1 MKMNQQDEKSNSAT
15 AFHNNDASDI
25 SLPQSAP
32 HEINNDEIETIV
44 SAALPYTA
52 DRHEDSSIIF
62 FNGSGNAQ
70 NSVTGTETMESI
82 SRTSNNLDG
91 SSGAPTAPI
100 IDEYVLA
107 ELRDAGE
114 GFVGASSSSSESASS
129 ALAGARKRKIRNSGS
144 DSEETISNAKKSKV
158 MPVRDPN
165 AVSKVVSWEIW

>member
-1 MKMNQQDEKSNSAT
+1 MNQQDEKSSSAT
-15 AFHNNDASDI
+15 EFHNHDASDS

-62 FNGSGNAQ
+62 FDGNVNAQ
-70 NSVTGTETMESI
+70 ESATRTETLQSI
-82 SRTSNNLDG
+82 SRASDNLDG
-91 SSGAPTAPI
+91 SSEAPTAPV

-114 GFVGASSSSSESASS
+114 GFVSATSSSSESAAS
-129 ALAGARKRKIRNSGS
+129 ARKRKVRNSGS
-144 DSEETISNAKKSKV
+144 DSEETISNAKKSKIV
-158 MPVRDPN
+158 PVRDPN

>member
-1 MKMNQQDEKSNSAT
+1 MNQQDEKSSSAT
-15 AFHNNDASDI
+15 EFHNHDASDS

-62 FNGSGNAQ
+62 FDGNENAQGNA
-70 NSVTGTETMESI
+70 TRTETLQSI
-82 SRTSNNLDG
+82 SRASDNLDG
-91 SSGAPTAPI
+91 SSEAQTAPV

-114 GFVGASSSSSESASS
+114 GFVSATSSSSESA
-129 ALAGARKRKIRNSGS
+129 AGARKRKVRNSGS
-144 DSEETISNAKKSKV
+144 DSEETISNAKKSKIV
-158 MPVRDPN
+158 PVRDPN

>member
-1 MKMNQQDEKSNSAT
+1 MNQQDEKSHST
-15 AFHNNDASDI
+15 AEFHNHDVSDS

-52 DRHEDSSIIF
+52 DRHGDSSSIF
-62 FNGSGNAQ
+62 YDGNENAQ
-70 NSVTGTETMESI
+70 DSAARTETLESI
-82 SRTSNNLDG
+82 SRASDNLEV
-91 SSGAPTAPI
+91 SSEAPTAPI

-114 GFVGASSSSSESASS
+114 GFVGATSSSSEPASS
-129 ALAGARKRKIRNSGS
+129 TLAGARKRKSRNSGS
-144 DSEETISNAKKSKV
+144 DSEETISNAKKSKMV
-158 MPVRDPN
+158 PARDPN